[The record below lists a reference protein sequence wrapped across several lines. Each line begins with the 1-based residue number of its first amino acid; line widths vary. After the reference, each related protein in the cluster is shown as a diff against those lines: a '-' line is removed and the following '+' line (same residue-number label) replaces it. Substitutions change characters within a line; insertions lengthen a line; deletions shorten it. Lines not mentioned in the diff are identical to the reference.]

1 MGDRAGE
8 GITYGNI
15 GCVYH
20 EQGDFANAIEYL
32 AQDLAIAKEVGNR
45 AGEGTAYGNLGTCH
59 MHLNEYVKPSPTAK
73 HIMLW
78 QPRCSLHTC
87 SLTQRST
94 WVSPSSFASAQLAR
108 ALAQQLLLVL
118 TKLLD
123 RIVARRRRRAW
134 MISSTRLRLVMT
146 PHCIL
151 PQNHIV
157 LKCLKLNCAQYGL
170 F

>member
-1 MGDRAGE
+1 MPSKASFVYSTLGRA
-8 GITYGNI
+8 YRS
-15 GCVYH
+15 
-20 EQGDFANAIEYL
+20 QGDYAKAIEHHT
-32 AQDLAIAKEVGNR
+32 QDLAIAKEVGNR

-108 ALAQQLLLVL
+108 ALPSHP
-118 TKLLD
+118 
-123 RIVARRRRRAW
+123 I
-134 MISSTRLRLVMT
+134 
-146 PHCIL
+146 P
-151 PQNHIV
+151 PN
-157 LKCLKLNCAQYGL
+157 
-170 F
+170 

>member
-1 MGDRAGE
+1 MPSKASFVYSTLGRAYRSQGDYAKTIEHHTQDLAIAKEVGDRAGE

-45 AGEGTAYGNLGTCH
+45 AGEGTANGNLGTCH
-59 MHLNEYVKPSPTAK
+59 MHLNKYVKPSPTAK

-108 ALAQQLLLVL
+108 ALPSHP
-118 TKLLD
+118 
-123 RIVARRRRRAW
+123 I
-134 MISSTRLRLVMT
+134 
-146 PHCIL
+146 P
-151 PQNHIV
+151 P
-157 LKCLKLNCAQYGL
+157 Y
-170 F
+170 